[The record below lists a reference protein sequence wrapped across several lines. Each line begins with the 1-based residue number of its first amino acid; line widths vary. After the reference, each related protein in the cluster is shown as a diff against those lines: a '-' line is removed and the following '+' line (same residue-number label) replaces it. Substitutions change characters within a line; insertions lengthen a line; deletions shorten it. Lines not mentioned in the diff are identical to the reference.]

1 VAERPPPMIIDGD
14 VAKFS
19 ELSKDASVLI
29 DFWAPWCQP
38 CKAVEAQ
45 LEILHKKYP
54 YLAILR
60 VNVDD
65 NAKFA
70 NEYYVKN
77 LPTLIWAKKGEVP
90 QAITGFHTA
99 DAIAKKMGI

>member
-38 CKAVEAQ
+38 CKAVEVQ
-45 LEILHKKYP
+45 IVILHKKHP
-54 YLAILR
+54 DLVILR

-99 DAIAKKMGI
+99 DAIAKKLGI